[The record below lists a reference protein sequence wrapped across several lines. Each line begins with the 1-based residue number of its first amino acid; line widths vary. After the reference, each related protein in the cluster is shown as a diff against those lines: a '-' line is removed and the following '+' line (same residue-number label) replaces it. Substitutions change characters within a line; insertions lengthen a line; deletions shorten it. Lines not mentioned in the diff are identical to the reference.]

1 MTDKKLKVKNE
12 DTVSSVNDFLKD
24 LLKSKKI
31 KALLVMQ
38 EVPSKTI
45 SFPVLISNP
54 DKLNSNIFAPVLP
67 TSTASV
73 ISKITKID
81 SSSEPIGVVM
91 RACQIRALV
100 ELVKLNQAN
109 IDNIVIIGVDCLGT
123 FPINVYS
130 DFPEK
135 DSPTDFIID
144 TSLKKNDTNKYLRT
158 ACQTCKDPIP
168 SNADIVIGLY
178 GLNPKKELLIQ
189 INSDKGQNLLE
200 GINLDAAKDTKN
212 RDKAVKDILE
222 EKNQNRSEFIKEVG
236 KIKGIDALTKF
247 FDKCINCHNCMNV
260 CPICYCKECLF
271 DSSVFNFEANKYI
284 GKAEKKGL
292 FKMPNDSLLFHTT
305 RMNHMV
311 VSCVGCGL
319 CEQACPS
326 DIPLMEI
333 ITPIGEN
340 AQKILDY
347 TPGSDIE
354 EKVPMVIYKED
365 EYQEVGEKKN
375 G

>member
-1 MTDKKLKVKNE
+1 MTYKILRVKNG
-12 DTVSSVNDFLKD
+12 DPVTSINNLLRD

-31 KALLVMQ
+31 QALLVMQ
-38 EVPSKTI
+38 EVPSKAI
-45 SFPVLISNP
+45 SFPVLISDP
-54 DKLNSNIFAPVLP
+54 DKLNSNIFAPILP
-67 TSTASV
+67 VSTASV

-81 SSSEPIGVVM
+81 SSHEPIGVVI

-123 FPINVYS
+123 IPVNVYS

-135 DSPTDFIID
+135 ESPTEFILNA
-144 TSLKKNDTNKYLRT
+144 SKKKNDIGKYLRT

-178 GLNPKKELLIQ
+178 GLDPKKELLIQ
-189 INSDKGQNLLE
+189 INNDKGQNLLE
-200 GINLDAAKDTKN
+200 GINLDSVKNTKN
-212 RDKAVKDILE
+212 RNKAVKDILE
-222 EKNQNRSEFIKEVG
+222 EKNQNRFEFIKEVG
-236 KIKGIDALTKF
+236 KIKGIDALAKF
-247 FDKCINCHNCMNV
+247 FDKCINCHNCMKV

-271 DSSVFNFEANKYI
+271 DSSVFNLEANKYI

-305 RMNHMV
+305 RMNHMI

-326 DIPLMEI
+326 DIPLMQI

-347 TPGSDIE
+347 SPGSDIE

-365 EYQEVGEKKN
+365 EYQEVGEK
-375 G
+375 

>member
-31 KALLVMQ
+31 QALLVMQ

>member
-1 MTDKKLKVKNE
+1 MADKILRVKNK
-12 DTVSSVNDFLKD
+12 DTVTTVNDFLKD

-31 KALLVMQ
+31 SALLVMQ
-38 EVPSKTI
+38 EVPSKAI
-45 SFPVLISNP
+45 SFPVLISDS
-54 DKLNSNIFAPVLP
+54 DKLNSNVFAPVLP
-67 TSTASV
+67 VSTASV
-73 ISKITKID
+73 VSKISKFESPSK
-81 SSSEPIGVVM
+81 PIGVVM

-123 FPINVYS
+123 YPINVYS

-135 DSPTDFIID
+135 DSPTDFILN
-144 TSLKKNDTNKYLRT
+144 TSKKKNDINKYLRT

-168 SNADIVIGLY
+168 KNADIVIGLY

-189 INSDKGQNLLE
+189 INSDKGQKLFD
-200 GINLDAAKDTKN
+200 GIDLDTFKDTKN
-212 RDKAVKDILE
+212 REKAVNNILE
-222 EKNQNRSEFIKEVG
+222 EKNQNRSDFIKELG
-236 KIKGIDALTKF
+236 KIKGIDALAKF
-247 FDKCINCHNCMNV
+247 FDKCINCHNCMKV

-271 DSSVFNFEANKYI
+271 DSSVFNLEANKYI

-326 DIPLMEI
+326 NIPLMEI

-340 AQKILDY
+340 AQNVLNY
-347 TPGSDIE
+347 SPGNDIE

-365 EYQEVGEKKN
+365 EYQEVGEK
-375 G
+375 

>member
-1 MTDKKLKVKNE
+1 
-12 DTVSSVNDFLKD
+12 
-24 LLKSKKI
+24 
-31 KALLVMQ
+31 
-38 EVPSKTI
+38 
-45 SFPVLISNP
+45 
-54 DKLNSNIFAPVLP
+54 
-67 TSTASV
+67 
-73 ISKITKID
+73 
-81 SSSEPIGVVM
+81 
-91 RACQIRALV
+91 
-100 ELVKLNQAN
+100 
-109 IDNIVIIGVDCLGT
+109 
-123 FPINVYS
+123 
-130 DFPEK
+130 
-135 DSPTDFIID
+135 
-144 TSLKKNDTNKYLRT
+144 
-158 ACQTCKDPIP
+158 
-168 SNADIVIGLY
+168 
-178 GLNPKKELLIQ
+178 
-189 INSDKGQNLLE
+189 LE

-271 DSSVFNFEANKYI
+271 DSSVFNLEANKYI